1 MSFLSDMEWIYGE
14 RLLKPNK
21 DAEWETKEKW
31 CHVNMIG
38 YSINAFFLPN
48 IYASVM
54 AYIYI
59 YIVEK
64 ACKGYTYIYTYIHTC
79 LLNHR

>member
-21 DAEWETKEKW
+21 DAEWEAKEEW

-38 YSINAFFLPN
+38 YSRERLSAGFF
-48 IYASVM
+48 
-54 AYIYI
+54 
-59 YIVEK
+59 
-64 ACKGYTYIYTYIHTC
+64 
-79 LLNHR
+79 

>member
-1 MSFLSDMEWIYGE
+1 MSFFYQTWSESMVKDFWNQTRMLSE
-14 RLLKPNK
+14 KPRKN
-21 DAEWETKEKW
+21 DAMWTW
-31 CHVNMIG
+31 SDIQ
-38 YSINAFFLPN
+38 STRFFLPN

-64 ACKGYTYIYTYIHTC
+64 ACKGYTYIYTYIHTYMPP
-79 LLNHR
+79 